1 MHAEIATGHYKGR
14 PVFIPKI
21 PLELAKMDNV
31 PFPFERKQFPMRSC
45 FAMTINESQGQTL
58 GNVGIYPPQPVFSHG
73 QLYVALSRAQR
84 KMANN
89 IMTIDQLTDCT
100 RTWKAQ
106 LRVVKKQA
114 PHTLNSGTTIQRLIL
129 ADTKLPI
136 AASVIHVLPS
146 RTITKHMDGSSTQV
160 QDLLLL
166 DDSLHPIKLSAQ
178 DEFTSNECE
187 QIASNI
193 IQQPAVIMT
202 KLRATKFNGKK
213 LAD

>member
-1 MHAEIATGHYKGR
+1 
-14 PVFIPKI
+14 
-21 PLELAKMDNV
+21 
-31 PFPFERKQFPMRSC
+31 
-45 FAMTINESQGQTL
+45 
-58 GNVGIYPPQPVFSHG
+58 
-73 QLYVALSRAQR
+73 
-84 KMANN
+84 
-89 IMTIDQLTDCT
+89 MTIDHLTDRT
-100 RTWKAQ
+100 ITWKAQ

-160 QDLLLL
+160 RDLLLL

-193 IQQPAVIMT
+193 IQQPTVIMT
-202 KLRATKFNGKK
+202 KLRATKFNKERN
-213 LAD
+213 